1 METPHQGR
9 LPPLAHS
16 EAMDSFGDPSPSGLS
31 GGDVC
36 GACLGEAST
45 EPALTAAPCALPSA
59 VSTSTSLVTVHGSIA
74 GANTASTVGLAR
86 RPGLSGFSGHTSAWM
101 NADELKKGLGR
112 KPGPLERPSLLNAL
126 AFKCGGK
133 TCTQK
138 QCSLL
143 LQEINVYHLRQQWS
157 IDMCTSGYK
166 PHDASEAVSTTLM
179 FEAGLLMNRLESA

>member
-1 METPHQGR
+1 
-9 LPPLAHS
+9 
-16 EAMDSFGDPSPSGLS
+16 
-31 GGDVC
+31 
-36 GACLGEAST
+36 
-45 EPALTAAPCALPSA
+45 
-59 VSTSTSLVTVHGSIA
+59 
-74 GANTASTVGLAR
+74 
-86 RPGLSGFSGHTSAWM
+86 M